1 MSKYLN
7 EAGLVKL
14 ISLIKKAD
22 EDVTTTV
29 IAAIDKK
36 VEDAAYILPI
46 ATTNTLGG
54 VIIGD
59 HLSTDANGKVSVSVV
74 STFSA
79 TSTAPVNGIAVAAAI
94 DEKITI
100 TDDGAGNIVI
110 KKN

>member
-7 EAGLVKL
+7 EDGLVKL

-22 EDVTTTV
+22 EDVSTTV

-36 VEDAAYILPI
+36 IEDAAYILPV
-46 ATTNTLGG
+46 AKTDKLGG

-59 HLSTDANGKVSVSVV
+59 NLSVDDTGKVSVSVV
-74 STFSA
+74 STFSS
-79 TSTAPVNGIAVAAAI
+79 TGTAPVNGIAVAAAI

-100 TDDGAGNIVI
+100 TDDGAGNIVVR
-110 KKN
+110 KN